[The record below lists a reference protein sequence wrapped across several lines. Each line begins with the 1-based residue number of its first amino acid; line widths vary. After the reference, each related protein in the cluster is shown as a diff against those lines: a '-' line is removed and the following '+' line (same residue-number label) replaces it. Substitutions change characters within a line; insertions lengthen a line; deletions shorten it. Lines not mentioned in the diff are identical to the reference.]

1 MGPAHRREALDLI
14 DVGDGHDPGQDGHLD
29 ARGPRPAQ
37 ELEVAPVV
45 EEELGD
51 EEVRPG
57 IHLALA
63 VPQVLDQVA
72 GLRMA
77 LRIAGRADAELD
89 AALVGDLARERH
101 QIGSVREPVG
111 VGDELALAARRIAA
125 EREHV
130 ADPGIADDAELL
142 LQLLARGADASEV
155 GHGLDLGV
163 ALDARHHLQ
172 RAPPRG
178 PTRAPGHADER
189 GPERAQG
196 AERFEQRGHSRVVPR
211 REEFEREDRLSALR
225 REAEHVRDPHRRG
238 FSSAGA
244 SLSAGA
250 PLSADARRRLRRRL
264 RRESSWPVPGAA
276 AGTTFAARTDAAQP
290 GTLQGVE
297 QSASVKASITLP
309 AMFFTLPLVWH
320 PHTCTVA

>member
-1 MGPAHRREALDLI
+1 MQSLTPRLSATSRASVTRSEACASPSGWVTNSRWPRGGSPRSASTLLIPASQMTPSCSSSSLREA
-14 DVGDGHDPGQDGHLD
+14 PTQ
-29 ARGPRPAQ
+29 
-37 ELEVAPVV
+37 
-45 EEELGD
+45 
-51 EEVRPG
+51 
-57 IHLALA
+57 
-63 VPQVLDQVA
+63 
-72 GLRMA
+72 
-77 LRIAGRADAELD
+77 
-89 AALVGDLARERH
+89 
-101 QIGSVREPVG
+101 
-111 VGDELALAARRIAA
+111 
-125 EREHV
+125 
-130 ADPGIADDAELL
+130 
-142 LQLLARGADASEV
+142 
-155 GHGLDLGV
+155 
-163 ALDARHHLQ
+163 
-172 RAPPRG
+172 G

-196 AERFEQRGHSRVVPR
+196 AERFEQRGHPRIVPR

-309 AMFFTLPLVWH
+309 AMSFTLPLVWH
-320 PHTCTVA
+320 PHTCT

>member
-14 DVGDGHDPGQDGHLD
+14 DVGDGHDPGQDGHFD

-57 IHLALA
+57 IHLAFA

-72 GLRMA
+72 RLRMA
-77 LRIAGRADAELD
+77 LRITGRADTELD
-89 AALVGDLARERH
+89 AALVRDLPREQH
-101 QIGSVREPVG
+101 QIRGVREPVG

-142 LQLLARGADASEV
+142 LQLLARGAHAGEV
-155 GHGLDLGV
+155 SHGLDLGV

-178 PTRAPGHADER
+178 PARAPGHADER

-196 AERFEQRGHSRVVPR
+196 AERFEQRGHPRVVLR
-211 REEFEREDRLSALR
+211 REEFEREDWLSALR

-244 SLSAGA
+244 S
-250 PLSADARRRLRRRL
+250 LSADARRRLRRRL

-309 AMFFTLPLVWH
+309 AMSFTLPLVWH